1 MKRLTGTI
9 IAQSGLHTIKV
20 DTKRTVRHPLYQ
32 KSMTV
37 SKRFLVHT
45 ESDDY
50 SVGETVVIEPCRALS
65 KNKHYRI
72 YKQTSLKGTKA

>member
-1 MKRLTGTI
+1 MKKLTGTVC
-9 IAQSGLHTIKV
+9 AKSGIHTIKV

-45 ESDDY
+45 TSDEYAIGD
-50 SVGETVVIEPCRALS
+50 TVTIEPCKAIS
-65 KNKHYRI
+65 KNKYYQIARRG
-72 YKQTSLKGTKA
+72 KTE